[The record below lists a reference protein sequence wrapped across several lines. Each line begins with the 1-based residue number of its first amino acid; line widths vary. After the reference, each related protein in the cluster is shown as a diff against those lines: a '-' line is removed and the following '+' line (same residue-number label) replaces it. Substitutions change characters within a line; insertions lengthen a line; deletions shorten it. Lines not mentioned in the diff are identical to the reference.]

1 MLTGPAG
8 GMAAGSITVLHVDD
22 DTEITDLAA
31 NFLVRE
37 DEALTVETAAA
48 AEAALERVG
57 EGDVDCVVTDYRMD
71 GVTDGTMLETLAAEY
86 PSLPVIV
93 FTGQTTDDI
102 DDEVRAQVAATLQ
115 KRTGTEQYAA
125 LASAIREAV
134 EGEGQ

>member
-1 MLTGPAG
+1 
-8 GMAAGSITVLHVDD
+8 MAAGSITVLHVDD